1 LLLGNVAQPN
11 AKTQTLKKRPT
22 SCSRVLVGE
31 YRLQLDVNQL
41 TKRMAMTSACG
52 EQDFGFFR
60 AMSFDLCI
68 TLRLT
73 GATCLRSAERR
84 IAWN

>member
-1 LLLGNVAQPN
+1 MPLGNVAQPN

-22 SCSRVLVGE
+22 SLVGE